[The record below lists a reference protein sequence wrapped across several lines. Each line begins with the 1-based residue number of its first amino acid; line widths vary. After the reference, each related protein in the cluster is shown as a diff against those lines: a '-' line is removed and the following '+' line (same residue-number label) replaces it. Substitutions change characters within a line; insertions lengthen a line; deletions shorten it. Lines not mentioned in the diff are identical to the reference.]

1 MNKKQRILRCFWIV
15 LTIAWMTVIFGFS
28 SDTADES
35 SNLSL
40 NVGKMICRVFVPRY
54 EQMEPAEQECM
65 AQNIEHPVRKGA
77 HATEYMILGFL
88 LSMSAGNPAERKK
101 ILRNMLWCAAIALVY
116 AVSDELH
123 QLFSPGRSCQ
133 IKDMLIDFCGAS
145 AGIAAVNSIRL
156 RLQRRKI

>member
-1 MNKKQRILRCFWIV
+1 MFC
-15 LTIAWMTVIFGFS
+15 A
-28 SDTADES
+28 
-35 SNLSL
+35 
-40 NVGKMICRVFVPRY
+40 
-54 EQMEPAEQECM
+54 
-65 AQNIEHPVRKGA
+65 
-77 HATEYMILGFL
+77 
-88 LSMSAGNPAERKK
+88 MSAGNPVERKK

-156 RLQRRKI
+156 RLHRRKI

>member
-101 ILRNMLWCAAIALVY
+101 ILRNMLWCAAIALAY

-123 QLFSPGRSCQ
+123 QLFSPGRSCH

-156 RLQRRKI
+156 RLHRRKI

>member
-65 AQNIEHPVRKGA
+65 AQNIEH
-77 HATEYMILGFL
+77 
-88 LSMSAGNPAERKK
+88 
-101 ILRNMLWCAAIALVY
+101 
-116 AVSDELH
+116 
-123 QLFSPGRSCQ
+123 LFSP
-133 IKDMLIDFCGAS
+133 DAL
-145 AGIAAVNSIRL
+145 
-156 RLQRRKI
+156 